1 MRITGDSSREQVL
14 WEWALAELTSPRLAR
29 FYPETPELRAR
40 VGAGGAF
47 DPASELDQQVI
58 LAVRRFRS
66 PLLKGLIADEMR
78 FHRALLRPDE
88 IGALRRFRDPEFR
101 RIAPDAVT
109 IADMATALAAE
120 PPEHEEIPLAKAWR
134 GTRAGF
140 DPALMRG
147 RPFLLAADPAGPY
160 TLIEGY
166 CRMLLLHGL
175 HHDGRL
181 GLDEVPVLLAIWP
194 GLPGWRRYLQRK
206 PASP

>member
-14 WEWALAELTSPRLAR
+14 WEWALAEMHSPRQAQ

-40 VGAGGAF
+40 AAAGGAF
-47 DPASELDQQVI
+47 DPKSELDQQII

-78 FHRALLRPDE
+78 FHQAVLDPDE
-88 IGALRRFRDPEFR
+88 IGGLRRFGDPEFR

-109 IADMATALAAE
+109 IADMAAALAAA
-120 PPEHEEIPLAKAWR
+120 PPEHAEIPLAKAWR
-134 GTRAGF
+134 DGRDGF
-140 DPALMRG
+140 DPARMRG

-181 GLDEVPVLLAIWP
+181 GRDEIPVLLAIWP
-194 GLPGWRRYLQRK
+194 GLPGWRRSLRGK

>member
-1 MRITGDSSREQVL
+1 MRITGDSSREEVL

-40 VGAGGAF
+40 VEAGGAF

-78 FHRALLRPDE
+78 FHQAVLRQDE

-120 PPEHEEIPLAKAWR
+120 PPEHDEIPLARAWR
-134 GTRAGF
+134 DGRAGF
-140 DPALMRG
+140 DPARMRG

-166 CRMLLLHGL
+166 CRMLLLYGL
-175 HHDGRL
+175 HREGCLD
-181 GLDEVPVLLAIWP
+181 LDEIPVLIAIWP
-194 GLPGWRRYLQRK
+194 SLTGWQRYLQRK